1 MNQSASTGRQITAVL
16 NTPEDELKFAELIAH
31 AYLDP
36 TTAERYATA
45 PTAVLGEFGLAL
57 GDDRAPALPRLAEH
71 GVVREDFTGLGAA
84 GVCLLTLC
92 IADAEAGPAVEVLA
106 AAR

>member
-1 MNQSASTGRQITAVL
+1 MNQSTFTGRRTAAVL
-16 NTPEDELKFAELIAH
+16 NTPEDELKFAELIAQ

-45 PTAVLGEFGLAL
+45 PAAVLDEFGLAL
-57 GDDRAPALPRLAEH
+57 GDDHAPALPRLAED
-71 GVVREDFTGLGAA
+71 GVVREDFTGLGTA

-92 IADAEAGPAVEVLA
+92 IADAEAGPAVELVA
-106 AAR
+106 AAH